1 MLRGHLRS
9 EGTIVTRILTFTFVL
24 LLVLAAGCAS
34 PAASE
39 VESQPPATEEATP
52 EPEPTDEPSEEPGE
66 PSAQAGAGD
75 LAALLPEEVGGLT
88 IEYTSASGDDVF
100 SSEGAAPP
108 AADAFLEELGADP
121 ADISSAFGFAFDAT
135 SGEGISIVAFRVEGA
150 DEGALRDAFVTA
162 MESEGTLAG
171 EETTVG
177 GKSVLFMGDAE
188 ATNGYLYVHDDV
200 AYLVS
205 GEPAELAEEALAALP

>member
-1 MLRGHLRS
+1 
-9 EGTIVTRILTFTFVL
+9 VTRILTFTFVL
-24 LLVLAAGCAS
+24 LVALAAGCAS
-34 PAASE
+34 PAESE

-52 EPEPTDEPSEEPGE
+52 EPTPTDEPSEEPGGE
-66 PSAQAGAGD
+66 PSAEAGAGD

-88 IEYTSASGDDVF
+88 IEYTSASGEDVF
-100 SSEGAAPP
+100 TSEGAAPP

-121 ADISSAFGFAFDAT
+121 ADVSSAFGFAFDAT

-150 DEGALRDAFVTA
+150 DEGALRNAFVTA

-177 GKSVLFMGDAE
+177 GKSVLFMGDAN